1 MIIKSRKIL
10 YKDWIYTWLIEKKDY
25 IKESTYANYSN
36 NIFNHIIPKLGNYTL
51 NEINHKVIQDFLLE
65 LSKSGRK
72 DNTGGLSEKTIKD
85 ITIIVNGSIKKG
97 INEGKI
103 KHIELSFNYPKDN
116 KEKKIYI
123 LKKHENNKITNYVLD
138 NKNKKN
144 IWFLISL
151 YSGIRIGELCALQW
165 KDIDFKNNKLIISK
179 TIQRVYIKD
188 KDKNVSKVII
198 TTPKTKNA
206 NREIP
211 INKDFIELLKP
222 LKTDKENYI
231 LSNNDKYI
239 EPRTY
244 RKYFNKKLK
253 ELKIKHFNFH
263 SLRHT
268 FATNCI
274 SLGCD
279 YKTVSE
285 LLGHANV
292 NITLNLYVHPRYSQ
306 KKKWIDLVS
315 KVFQEKVNKW
325 LFLFAIIFLES
336 VL

>member
-1 MIIKSRKIL
+1 MLLKSKKIL
-10 YKDWIYTWLIEKKDY
+10 YKDWIYAWLLEKKDY

-36 NIFNHIIPKLGNYTL
+36 NIFNHIIPKLGNYYL
-51 NEINHKVIQDFLLE
+51 NELNHKIIQDFLLE
-65 LSKSGRK
+65 LSKNGRK
-72 DNTGGLSEKTIKD
+72 DNNGGLAEKTIKD
-85 ITIIVNGSIKKG
+85 ITIIIKGSIKKG
-97 INEGKI
+97 INEDKI
-103 KHIELSFNYPKDN
+103 KHIELTFNYPKDN
-116 KEKKIYI
+116 KENKLYVLTKR
-123 LKKHENNKITNYVLD
+123 EQNKITNYVLE
-138 NKNKKN
+138 N
-144 IWFLISL
+144 INSRNIGLLISL
-151 YSGIRIGELCALQW
+151 YSGIRIGELCALKW
-165 KDIDFKNNKLIISK
+165 EDVDFKKNCLTINK

-188 KDKNVSKVII
+188 KDKNISKVII

-211 INKDFIELLKP
+211 INKDFLEILKKV
-222 LKTDKENYI
+222 KTDKKNYI
-231 LSNNDKYI
+231 LTGNEKYI

-244 RKYFNKKLK
+244 RKYFNKILD

-274 SLGCD
+274 SLGVD

-306 KKKWIDLVS
+306 KKKCIDLVC
-315 KVFQEKVNKW
+315 KVFQEKV
-325 LFLFAIIFLES
+325 
-336 VL
+336 V

>member
-1 MIIKSRKIL
+1 MLLKSKKIL
-10 YKDWIYTWLIEKKDY
+10 YKDWIYTWLLEKKDY

-36 NIFNHIIPKLGNYTL
+36 NIFNHIIPKLGNYYL
-51 NEINHKVIQDFLLE
+51 NELNHKVIQDFLLE
-65 LSKSGRK
+65 LSKNGRK
-72 DNTGGLSEKTIKD
+72 DNTGGLAEKTIKD
-85 ITIIVNGSIKKG
+85 ITIIIKGSIKKG
-97 INEGKI
+97 INEDKI
-103 KHIELSFNYPKDN
+103 KHIELTFNYPKDN
-116 KEKKIYI
+116 KENKLYVLTKR
-123 LKKHENNKITNYVLD
+123 EQNKITNYVLE
-138 NKNKKN
+138 N
-144 IWFLISL
+144 INSRNIGLLISL
-151 YSGIRIGELCALQW
+151 YSGIRIGELCALRW
-165 KDIDFKNNKLIISK
+165 EDVDFKKNCLTINK

-188 KDKNVSKVII
+188 KNKNISKVII

-211 INKDFIELLKP
+211 INKDFLEILK
-222 LKTDKENYI
+222 KVKSDKEHYI
-231 LSNNDKYI
+231 LTGNEKYI

-244 RKYFNKKLK
+244 RKYFNKVLD

-274 SLGCD
+274 SLGVD

-306 KKKWIDLVS
+306 KKKCIDLVC
-315 KVFQEKVNKW
+315 KVFQEKV
-325 LFLFAIIFLES
+325 
-336 VL
+336 V

>member
-1 MIIKSRKIL
+1 MLLKSKRIL
-10 YKDWIYTWLIEKKDY
+10 YKDWIYTWLLEKKDY

-36 NIFNHIIPKLGNYTL
+36 NIFNHIIPKLGNYYL
-51 NEINHKVIQDFLLE
+51 NELNHKVIQDFLLE
-65 LSKSGRK
+65 LSKNGRK
-72 DNTGGLSEKTIKD
+72 DNNGGLAEKTIKD
-85 ITIIVNGSIKKG
+85 ITIIIKGSIKKG
-97 INEGKI
+97 INEDKI
-103 KHIELSFNYPKDN
+103 KHIELTFNYPKDN
-116 KEKKIYI
+116 KENKLYVLTKR
-123 LKKHENNKITNYVLD
+123 EQNKITNYVLE
-138 NKNKKN
+138 N
-144 IWFLISL
+144 INSRNIGLLISL
-151 YSGIRIGELCALQW
+151 YSGIRIGELCALKW
-165 KDIDFKNNKLIISK
+165 EDVDFKKNCLTINK

-188 KDKNVSKVII
+188 KNKNISKVII

-211 INKDFIELLKP
+211 INKDFLEILK
-222 LKTDKENYI
+222 KVKSDKKHYI
-231 LSNNDKYI
+231 LTGNEKYI

-244 RKYFNKKLK
+244 RKYFNKVLD

-274 SLGCD
+274 SLGVD

-306 KKKWIDLVS
+306 KKKCIDLVC
-315 KVFQEKVNKW
+315 KVFQEKV
-325 LFLFAIIFLES
+325 
-336 VL
+336 V